1 MAGRL
6 AGLSLSA
13 VAVAAFFALVVLPRA
28 TLPMADGDAWWHI
41 HAGEEILASGA
52 VPTTNTWTIAGE
64 GFRWISQD
72 WLSNVGMAL
81 LFNAGPWG
89 VAWLSLAFAVAAVG
103 AFALLWHAIGRRSP
117 HAGWLGRLLAL
128 TAGLVVAGP
137 IIGIRVQT
145 LDLLLSA
152 AAVWI
157 LWTYLADPRPWR
169 ILLLVPLT
177 LAWVNLHAGWVML
190 FLLGGGVLVGEAV
203 DRLARRRL
211 EREPLGWRALGW
223 LTAALAG
230 AAAALAL
237 NPNGVDIYAYPLTTA
252 SIAAH
257 RDFLVEWSPPNPG
270 SFEGQVIIAF
280 LLLGVAPLLA
290 FGARRMPAADL
301 LWLVGIAILAL
312 GAARFALFLG
322 PIGGAILALHAGPLL
337 AASGQGG
344 TVITWSHRLARA
356 PRTTTI
362 ARVNAVLLAAVVA
375 AGLALAVVRAAP
387 ASQAQAIADSVPM
400 RAAAWLDEH
409 AADARIFNTYSWGGY
424 LGRRLPQARVFID
437 GRSDIYGDD
446 PIQRF
451 AATHDVST
459 DPSVLLD
466 EARIDTVLV
475 RPSAPLTAWL
485 EGSDAWARTYSDD
498 ASVIFRRTEP

>member
-1 MAGRL
+1 MRGRP

-13 VAVAAFFALVVLPRA
+13 IAVAAFFALVVLPRA

-41 HAGEEILASGA
+41 HAGEEILATGT

-81 LFNAGPWG
+81 LFNAGQWG
-89 VAWLSLAFAVAAVG
+89 VAWLSLAFAVAVVG
-103 AFALLWHAIGRRSP
+103 AFALLWSAIGRRSA
-117 HAGWLGRLLAL
+117 HAGWLLRLMAL

-152 AAVWI
+152 AAVWV
-157 LWTYLADPRPWR
+157 LWSFLADPRPWR
-169 ILLLVPLT
+169 AFLVVPLA

-190 FLLGGGVLVGEAV
+190 FLLGGAVLVGEAV
-203 DRLARRRL
+203 DRLAGRAL
-211 EREPLGWRALGW
+211 ERQPLGWGPLGW
-223 LTAALAG
+223 LTLALAG
-230 AAAALAL
+230 AAAALVA
-237 NPNGVDIYAYPLTTA
+237 NPNGADIYAYPLTTA

-257 RDFLVEWSPPNPG
+257 RDFLVEWSPPNPA
-270 SFEGQVIIAF
+270 SFEGQVILAF
-280 LLLGVAPLLA
+280 LLLGVAPLLV
-290 FGARRMPAADL
+290 FGARRIPAADL
-301 LWLVGIAILAL
+301 LWLVGISVLAL

-322 PIGGAILALHAGPLL
+322 PIGGAILALHAPSLL
-337 AASGQGG
+337 PATRVGVAMR
-344 TVITWSHRLARA
+344 TWSRRLER
-356 PRTTTI
+356 PSRSSTV
-362 ARVNAVLLAAVVA
+362 ARVNAALLAAVVA
-375 AGLALAVVRAAP
+375 GGVALAVVRAAP
-387 ASQAQAIADSVPM
+387 ANQAPAIADSVPM

-409 AADARIFNTYSWGGY
+409 AANARIFNTYSWGGY
-424 LGRRLPQARVFID
+424 LARRLPQARVFID
-437 GRSDIYGDD
+437 GRSDIYGDE
-446 PIQRF
+446 PIRRF
-451 AATHDVST
+451 AATHDVAV

-475 RPSAPLTAWL
+475 RPSAPLTVWL
-485 EGSDAWARTYSDD
+485 RSSDEWVQTYSDE